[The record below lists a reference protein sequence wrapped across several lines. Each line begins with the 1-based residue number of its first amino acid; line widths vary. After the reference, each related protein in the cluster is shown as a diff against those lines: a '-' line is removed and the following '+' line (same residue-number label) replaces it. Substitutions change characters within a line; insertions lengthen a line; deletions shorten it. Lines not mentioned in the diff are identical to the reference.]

1 MVVNFIVMCYIQF
14 IWNFP
19 NTKNLLVAKI
29 KLHGN
34 ILAPKVRPVFTAW
47 SQPPLL
53 MVMVKLL
60 TCLCRLTFWAV
71 RRARWCWVK

>member
-1 MVVNFIVMCYIQF
+1 MYNVCVPSPICKLLVMFYIQF

-34 ILAPKVRPVFTAW
+34 ILAPKVRPGLQGLVTATTAHGYGEIAD
-47 SQPPLL
+47 LF
-53 MVMVKLL
+53 V
-60 TCLCRLTFWAV
+60 
-71 RRARWCWVK
+71 

>member
-1 MVVNFIVMCYIQF
+1 MFYIQF

-34 ILAPKVRPVFTAW
+34 ILAPKVRPGLQGLVTATTAHGYGEIAD
-47 SQPPLL
+47 LF
-53 MVMVKLL
+53 V
-60 TCLCRLTFWAV
+60 
-71 RRARWCWVK
+71 